1 MLDIVLVTV
10 SALVLVN
17 VVVTISL
24 LKNDSITSSQKLTQ
38 VSIVWMVPFI
48 GAVGFG
54 YSTASTVVVMHQLI
68 KHLVV
73 ELTIV
78 LVLHHKVIKSHIT
91 KRLIGQPTLGSFGS
105 QFGFS
110 VY

>member
-48 GAVGFG
+48 GAVGFWLFHRIDG
-54 YSTASTVVVMHQLI
+54 RSDAST
-68 KHLVV
+68 
-73 ELTIV
+73 
-78 LVLHHKVIKSHIT
+78 
-91 KRLIGQPTLGSFGS
+91 
-105 QFGFS
+105 
-110 VY
+110 